1 MCKGK
6 KKTFTKY
13 SSKGLAKSTKICYN
27 MYVRKIKTRVW
38 YNKTLQKIIVKV
50 LQKVPKYAII
60 DV

>member
-1 MCKGK
+1 
-6 KKTFTKY
+6 
-13 SSKGLAKSTKICYN
+13 

-38 YNKTLQKIIVKV
+38 YNKTLQQIIVKV